1 MKQHTREELLKA
13 LEDNLSRYYLV
24 SFQEANEEQMYGA
37 LSRTIRDLL
46 LIQKRISEKSKTS
59 ANKARIL
66 SLHGIFGRKIIK
78 KQSL

>member
-46 LIQKRISEKSKTS
+46 LIQKK
-59 ANKARIL
+59 N
-66 SLHGIFGRKIIK
+66 FGK
-78 KQSL
+78 KQDKCKQSAYIISAWNFW